1 MPDKTAISPQ
11 AAHQALQELEETLS
25 NEYDSARSPQVR
37 DLLDARLDVI
47 EELLTALNRADMS
60 SRTIALNAAA
70 DSTADALKKLDELK
84 KRIQSIADNVAIA
97 ADVLDGVDKV
107 LSGVK
112 DYFGV

>member
-11 AAHQALQELEETLS
+11 AAHQALQELEVTLS
-25 NEYDSARSPQVR
+25 NEYDSAQSPQVR
-37 DLLDARLDVI
+37 DLLDARLDAI